1 MRIEIGGCPAGE
13 TISMRNSFSTIA
25 VPSAGV
31 SLQTA
36 NHLPSL
42 FSSRQPESAAAEI
55 STPDWEGAARS
66 GIPYSPAGFQL
77 SGIELGGGFDFDQRL
92 RGSLQLKADEA
103 PPGHIGF
110 DIDGFGEFPEN
121 GIRFDL
127 RPDFECLAGQKFR
140 SGDLTDQT
148 AAGGAD
154 LSDFNRLPGGVD
166 QSEGVLPAF
175 RRRVGAEIG
184 HAIPRHLQSA
194 RRQPAAEET
203 SQNHLR

>member
-1 MRIEIGGCPAGE
+1 MALAEVLFGEVNPSGKLPTTFPKALEDTPAY
-13 TISMRNSFSTIA
+13 R
-25 VPSAGV
+25 
-31 SLQTA
+31 
-36 NHLPSL
+36 
-42 FSSRQPESAAAEI
+42 
-55 STPDWEGAARS
+55 
-66 GIPYSPAGFQL
+66 
-77 SGIELGGGFDFDQRL
+77 
-92 RGSLQLKADEA
+92 
-103 PPGHIGF
+103 
-110 DIDGFGEFPEN
+110 FGEFPGN

-140 SGDLTDQT
+140 SGDLADQT

-184 HAIPRHLQSA
+184 HAISRHLQSA

>member
-1 MRIEIGGCPAGE
+1 MRIEIGGCGKLHAGL
-13 TISMRNSFSTIA
+13 
-25 VPSAGV
+25 G
-31 SLQTA
+31 
-36 NHLPSL
+36 
-42 FSSRQPESAAAEI
+42 RQQLEAEFI
-55 STPDWEGAARS
+55 L
-66 GIPYSPAGFQL
+66 PAGFQF

-110 DIDGFGEFPEN
+110 DIDGFGEFPGN

-140 SGDLTDQT
+140 SGDLADQT